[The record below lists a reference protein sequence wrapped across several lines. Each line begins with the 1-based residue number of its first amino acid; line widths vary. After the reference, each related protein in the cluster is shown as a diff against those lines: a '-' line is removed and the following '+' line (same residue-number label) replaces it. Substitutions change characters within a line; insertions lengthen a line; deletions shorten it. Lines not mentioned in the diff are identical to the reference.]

1 MYSLRKVSY
10 FFFFLQELV
19 IFGWVNLDSKPY
31 VDNGLYLPL
40 LHEILKA
47 ISRNLSILIKMN
59 YFQCIKNIFQE
70 NVSLVYIF
78 LFQLKS
84 LQLVSFMKQQ
94 RKAHEMLQF
103 RNAGS
108 WNVFKIKFN
117 GEMGVN
123 SSLKWP
129 KPPIKS
135 QLPISV
141 HPHRQVYIPS
151 S

>member
-1 MYSLRKVSY
+1 MKGTNVMSNSCPNDTWVRHNNYGSICILWGKLVI
-10 FFFFLQELV
+10 FFFLQELV

-78 LFQLKS
+78 Y
-84 LQLVSFMKQQ
+84 
-94 RKAHEMLQF
+94 
-103 RNAGS
+103 
-108 WNVFKIKFN
+108 FN
-117 GEMGVN
+117 
-123 SSLKWP
+123 
-129 KPPIKS
+129 
-135 QLPISV
+135 
-141 HPHRQVYIPS
+141 
-151 S
+151 

>member
-1 MYSLRKVSY
+1 MKGTNVMSNSY
-10 FFFFLQELV
+10 PNDTWVRHNNYGSICILWEKLVIFFFLQELV

-78 LFQLKS
+78 Y
-84 LQLVSFMKQQ
+84 
-94 RKAHEMLQF
+94 
-103 RNAGS
+103 
-108 WNVFKIKFN
+108 FN
-117 GEMGVN
+117 
-123 SSLKWP
+123 
-129 KPPIKS
+129 
-135 QLPISV
+135 
-141 HPHRQVYIPS
+141 
-151 S
+151 